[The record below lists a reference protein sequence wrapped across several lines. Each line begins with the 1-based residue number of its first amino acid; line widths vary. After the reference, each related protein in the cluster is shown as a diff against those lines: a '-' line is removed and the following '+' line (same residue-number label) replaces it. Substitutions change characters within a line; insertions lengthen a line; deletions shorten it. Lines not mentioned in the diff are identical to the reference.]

1 LGQKVHPVGFRL
13 GYVKPWQAKWFDE
26 RNYAQLLKEDW
37 DVRKLIFTRHSNAG
51 VAQVDIERSANQ
63 ITATIHTAR
72 PGIII
77 GRSGANVE
85 ELRQVIE
92 RETGKKVRIN
102 IQEVRQP
109 EVNAV
114 LVARNVADQ
123 LEKRVAFRRAMKQSV
138 QRAMERGAKGV
149 RISVAGRLGG
159 SEMSRREQE
168 RRGRVPLHTL
178 RADIDF
184 GTAEA
189 LTTYGVIGIKCW
201 IYKGDI
207 LPERATP
214 APVAVPR
221 TTALAS
227 DNGAETKPAAAV
239 QTEAEAPVEAIL
251 EATDEL
257 SAVETLEHDASG
269 PESPPAEASEPEPA
283 AESDKPA
290 EAE

>member
-13 GYVKPWQAKWFDE
+13 GIVKPWQAKWFEE
-26 RNYAQLLKEDW
+26 RNYAQLLKEDIH
-37 DVRKLIFTRHSNAG
+37 VRKSIMQRHSNAG
-51 VAQVDIERSANQ
+51 VSQVDIERSANQ
-63 ITATIHTAR
+63 ITVTIHTAR

-77 GRSGANVE
+77 GRSGTNVE
-85 ELRQVIE
+85 DLRQLIE

-114 LVARNVADQ
+114 LVARNIADQ

-149 RISVAGRLGG
+149 RISVGGRLGG
-159 SEMSRREQE
+159 SEMSRRETE

-178 RADIDF
+178 RADIDY

-189 LTTYGVIGIKCW
+189 ITTYGVIGVKVW

-207 LPERATP
+207 IRERRPNLEGLSDRNGVGATLPAG
-214 APVAVPR
+214 VDIAVSE
-221 TTALAS
+221 AVVI
-227 DNGAETKPAAAV
+227 AA
-239 QTEAEAPVEAIL
+239 
-251 EATDEL
+251 
-257 SAVETLEHDASG
+257 
-269 PESPPAEASEPEPA
+269 EPEIVVQA
-283 AESDKPA
+283 VVENDTASLDGE
-290 EAE
+290 E